1 MKAEVESKL
10 ILKQINPTA
19 NRMLVLNFMLDQHSA
34 ISLSD
39 IEKGLAPTDRVTVY
53 RSLKTFEE
61 KGLVHCIEDGT
72 GIPKYALCV
81 EDCNAEGHHDLHLH
95 FYCSSCK
102 ETYCLPKTRIP
113 KVKLPDKFK
122 PDEIDLLIKG
132 LCDKCNSIA

>member
-19 NRMLVLNFMLDQHSA
+19 NRMLVLDFMLDQHSA

-53 RSLKTFEE
+53 RTLKTFEK
-61 KGLVHCIEDGT
+61 KGLVHSIKDGT
-72 GIPKYALCV
+72 GIPKYALCIENCDV
-81 EDCNAEGHHDLHLH
+81 EGHDDLHLH
-95 FYCSSCK
+95 FYCLACK
-102 ETYCLPKTRIP
+102 ETYCLPAIRIP
-113 KVKLPDKFK
+113 QVNLPDKFRA
-122 PDEIDLLIKG
+122 DEVDLLIKG

>member
-19 NRMLVLNFMLDQHSA
+19 NRMLVLDFMLDQHSA

-39 IEKGLAPTDRVTVY
+39 IEKGLAPTDRVTIY
-53 RSLKTFEE
+53 RTLKTFEE
-61 KGLVHCIEDGT
+61 KGLVHSIEDGT

-81 EDCNAEGHHDLHLH
+81 EDCSADGHHDLHLH

-113 KVKLPDKFK
+113 KVKLPDNFK
-122 PDEIDLLIKG
+122 PHEIDLLIKG
-132 LCDKCNSIA
+132 LCNKCNSIA

>member
-10 ILKQINPTA
+10 NSKKINPTA
-19 NRMLVLNFMLDQHSA
+19 NRMLVLDFMLDQNSA
-34 ISLSD
+34 MSLSD

-53 RSLKTFEE
+53 RTLKTFEE
-61 KGLVHCIEDGT
+61 KGLVHSIEDGT

-81 EDCNAEGHHDLHLH
+81 EDCDAEGHHDLHLH
-95 FYCSSCK
+95 FYCKACK

-113 KVKLPDKFK
+113 KVNLPDRFK

>member
-1 MKAEVESKL
+1 MKPEVESRL

-19 NRMLVLNFMLDQHSA
+19 NRMLVLDFMLDQHSA

-53 RSLKTFEE
+53 RTLKTFEE
-61 KGLVHCIEDGT
+61 KGLVHSIEDGT

-81 EDCNAEGHHDLHLH
+81 ENCDAKGHDDLHLH
-95 FYCSSCK
+95 FYCSACK
-102 ETYCLPKTRIP
+102 ETYCLPTIRIP
-113 KVKLPDKFK
+113 KVNLPDKFK
-122 PDEIDLLIKG
+122 ADEVNLLIKG